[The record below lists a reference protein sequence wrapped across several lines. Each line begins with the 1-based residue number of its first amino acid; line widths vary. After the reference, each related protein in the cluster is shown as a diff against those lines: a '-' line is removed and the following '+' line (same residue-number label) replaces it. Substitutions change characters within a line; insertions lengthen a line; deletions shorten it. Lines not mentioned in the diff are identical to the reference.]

1 MGGMVMSPRRQI
13 AVAGVLFTLPSLVL
27 LTVFVL
33 VPVAGSLWISLHDW
47 SLTNQLHPFI
57 GMKNY
62 ADLVQDKRFWS
73 DLKNTAYYTLGTAPV
88 SAALALLL
96 AVAVDRPLRGVKL
109 FRSVYFMPAVTSMAV
124 VSMIFL
130 FLLDPDIGMITYFTK
145 MIGLGANGWLR
156 DPDWAMPGVVLV
168 GIWKNVGFYM
178 VIFLAGLQGISP
190 TYYEAA
196 EIDGA
201 GSWKR
206 FWHITVPLLM
216 PTLAFVL
223 IIAMIASFQ
232 VFDQVYVMTQ
242 GGPLF
247 RTETLVQYIYMQ
259 GFQFFKL
266 GYSAALGIVL
276 LVLILVLTLIQMRYF
291 RSGLS
296 TD

>member
-33 VPVAGSLWISLHDW
+33 IPVAGSLWISLHDW

-156 DPDWAMPGVVLV
+156 DPDWAMPGVILV

>member
-1 MGGMVMSPRRQI
+1 M
-13 AVAGVLFTLPSLVL
+13 AGFFFTLPSLIIL
-27 LTVFVL
+27 AIFVL
-33 VPVAGSLWISLHDW
+33 IPVLGSVWISLHEW
-47 SLTNQLHPFI
+47 ALTSPEHPFI
-57 GMKNY
+57 GLKTY
-62 ADLVQDKRFWS
+62 GEIARDQRFWS
-73 DLKNTAYYTLGTAPV
+73 DLRNTAYYTLGTAPV
-88 SAALALLL
+88 SAVLALLL
-96 AVAVDRPLRGVKL
+96 AVAVDRPLRGIKL
-109 FRSVYFMPAVTSMAV
+109 FRSIYFMPAVTSMAV

-145 MIGLGANGWLR
+145 QIGLGAAGWLR
-156 DPDWAMPGVVLV
+156 DPDWAMPGVILV

-178 VIFLAGLQGISP
+178 VIFLAGLQAISP
-190 TYYEAA
+190 SYYEAA

-201 GSWKR
+201 GGFKR

-247 RTETLVQYIYMQ
+247 RTETLVQYIYLQ
-259 GFQFFKL
+259 GFQFFRM

-276 LVLILVLTLIQMRYF
+276 LLIVLVLTLIQMRYF

-296 TD
+296 AND